1 MKEFNYKK
9 YINEN
14 QIEQKHQPT
23 PDNLDLE
30 RVALVLLKN
39 KEDYKHQYGVDTFD
53 SILKVYIGKLKNL
66 GIDFTGETEET
77 IINCFAHYTLFG
89 AQILNPKNA

>member
-1 MKEFNYKK
+1 MKEFNYTR

-14 QIEQKHQPT
+14 QIEQPKQT
-23 PDNLDLE
+23 ESDNLDLE

-39 KEDYKHQYGVDTFD
+39 KDDYKAKYGVDTFD
-53 SILKVYIGKLKNL
+53 TILKVYIGKLKNL
-66 GIDFTGETEET
+66 GIDFTGETDET

-89 AQILNPKNA
+89 AQILNPKHV